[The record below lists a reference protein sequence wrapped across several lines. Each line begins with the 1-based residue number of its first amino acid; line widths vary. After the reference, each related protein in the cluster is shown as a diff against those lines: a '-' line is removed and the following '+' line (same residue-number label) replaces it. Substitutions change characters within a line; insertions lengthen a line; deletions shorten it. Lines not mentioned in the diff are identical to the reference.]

1 MRIQK
6 YKELLKKNYY
16 NSKKIKEIAKQLEIS
31 DFIVKSRLYRIRKK
45 LKKELER
52 QGYSYGE

>member
-6 YKELLKKNYY
+6 YREVFILFYY
-16 NSKKIKEIAKQLEIS
+16 NSKKIKEIAKQLGIS